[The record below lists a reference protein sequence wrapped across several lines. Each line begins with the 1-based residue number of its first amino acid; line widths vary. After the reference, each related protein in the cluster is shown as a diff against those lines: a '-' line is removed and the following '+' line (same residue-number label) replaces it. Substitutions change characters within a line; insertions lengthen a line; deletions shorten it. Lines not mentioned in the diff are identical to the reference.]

1 MSLRRLP
8 FHRVLYRPGL
18 FLGGEREPAM
28 LTAIVAGSVAGLG
41 MNTVSFVV
49 GAVLWFGSIPLF
61 RWMAKADPQMV
72 KVWQRHRKYRG
83 YYSARSRPAAGDTM
97 DSGKQWAVILAAC
110 TAILVP
116 LCFHYGVL

>member
-8 FHRVLYRPGL
+8 FHRALHRSSL

-28 LTAIVAGSVAGLG
+28 LTAIVAASVAGLG
-41 MNTVSFVV
+41 MNTVSFVI

-72 KVWQRHRKYRG
+72 KVWRRHRRYRG
-83 YYSARSRPAAGDTM
+83 YYPPRSRPAAGNTM
-97 DSGKQWAVILAAC
+97 SAGKQWAIIVAGCA
-110 TAILVP
+110 AILVP
-116 LCFHYGVL
+116 LCRHYGVL